1 MSKWTVNSWRGY
13 KAKHIPEYPDK
24 SELEKTENQLKTY
37 PPLVFA
43 GEARDLKRH
52 LAKVSEGKAFLL
64 QGGDCAESFDDFNAD
79 YIRDTFKVLLQM
91 SVTLTA
97 AGNCPVVKVGRMAG
111 QFAKPRSSPKE
122 EIDGVELDS
131 YKGDIINDMEFTES
145 SRVPD
150 PQRMIRA
157 YTQSAATLNLLRA
170 FAKGG
175 FSDLNKVH
183 QWNMGFVDE
192 SPQGKKFRDLADKIS
207 DTLSFMDAI
216 GISSRNT
223 KRLRNVDFFT
233 SHEALLL
240 PYEECLTRTDSTTGE
255 VYDTSAHMVWI
266 GDRTRQLD
274 GAHVEFCRGI
284 KNPIGIKCGPTLDP
298 DELKKLIDVLNPEN
312 EAGKITLICR
322 FGVDNVEEKLPKL
335 IGPFANSDY
344 NLVWSCDPMHGNTMK
359 ANSGFKTRPFER
371 VIQEVESF
379 FDIHHSLGTYP
390 GGVHLEMT
398 GQNVTEC
405 IGGAQAIK
413 DEDLSAR
420 YHTHCDPRLNANQ
433 ALELAFL
440 ISDKLRE
447 SQEPHKSKI
456 IIAK

>member
-1 MSKWTVNSWRGY
+1 MTKWTSNSWRGY

-24 SELEKTENQLKTY
+24 SELEKTESQLKTY

-122 EIDGVELDS
+122 EIDGVELES
-131 YKGDIINDMEFTES
+131 YKGDIINDMEFTKS
-145 SRVPD
+145 SRMPD

-216 GISSRNT
+216 GISSGNT

-322 FGVDNVEEKLPKL
+322 FGVDHVEEKLPKL

>member
-52 LAKVSEGKAFLL
+52 LARVSEGKAFLL

-111 QFAKPRSSPKE
+111 QFAKPRSAPKE
-122 EIDGVELDS
+122 EIDGVELES
-131 YKGDIINDMEFTES
+131 YKGDIINDMEFNES

-216 GISSRNT
+216 GISSGNT

-371 VIQEVESF
+371 VIQEVVSF

>member
-1 MSKWTVNSWRGY
+1 
-13 KAKHIPEYPDK
+13 
-24 SELEKTENQLKTY
+24 
-37 PPLVFA
+37 
-43 GEARDLKRH
+43 
-52 LAKVSEGKAFLL
+52 
-64 QGGDCAESFDDFNAD
+64 
-79 YIRDTFKVLLQM
+79 M

-111 QFAKPRSSPKE
+111 QFAKPRSAPKE

-131 YKGDIINDMEFTES
+131 YKGDIINDMDFTEDA
-145 SRVPD
+145 RVPD
-150 PQRMIRA
+150 PDRMIRA

-192 SPQGKKFRDLADKIS
+192 SSQGKKFRELANKIS
-207 DTLSFMDAI
+207 DTLSFMEAI

-223 KRLRNVDFFT
+223 KRLRSVDFFT

-240 PYEECLTRTDSTTGE
+240 PYEECLTRLDSTSGE

-266 GDRTRQLD
+266 GDRTRQPD

-284 KNPIGIKCGPTLDP
+284 KNPIGIKCGPSLDP
-298 DELKKLIDVLNPEN
+298 EELKKILDILNPEN

-322 FGVDNVEEKLPKL
+322 FGSETINEKLPKL
-335 IGPFANSDY
+335 IQPFLNSDH

-359 ANSGFKTRPFER
+359 ANSGFKTRPFES
-371 VIQEVESF
+371 VLKEVETF
-379 FDIHHSLGTYP
+379 FDIHHQMGTYP

-405 IGGAQAIK
+405 IGGARAIK

-447 SQEPHKSKI
+447 SQEPHNSKI
-456 IIAK
+456 TIAK

>member
-24 SELEKTENQLKTY
+24 SELEKTESQLKTY

-122 EIDGVELDS
+122 EIDGVELES

-216 GISSRNT
+216 GISSGNT

>member
-64 QGGDCAESFDDFNAD
+64 QGGDCAESFGDFNAD

-122 EIDGVELDS
+122 EIDGVELES
-131 YKGDIINDMEFTES
+131 YKGDIINDMEFNES

-216 GISSRNT
+216 GISSGNT

>member
-43 GEARDLKRH
+43 GEARDLKKH
-52 LAKVSEGKAFLL
+52 LAKVSERKAFLL

-122 EIDGVELDS
+122 EIDGVELES

-145 SRVPD
+145 SRAPD

-216 GISSRNT
+216 GISSGNT

>member
-1 MSKWTVNSWRGY
+1 M
-13 KAKHIPEYPDK
+13 
-24 SELEKTENQLKTY
+24 
-37 PPLVFA
+37 
-43 GEARDLKRH
+43 
-52 LAKVSEGKAFLL
+52 

-131 YKGDIINDMEFTES
+131 YKGDIINDMEFTKS
-145 SRVPD
+145 SRMPD

-216 GISSRNT
+216 GISSGNT

>member
-1 MSKWTVNSWRGY
+1 MSKWSTNSWRGY

-24 SELEKTENQLKTY
+24 SELEKTESQLKTY

-216 GISSRNT
+216 GISSGNT